1 MDSLRM
7 PRRHASVTCPGCNV
21 SRPLREFMNGKCRVY
36 NVCKQCWA
44 PNQPSWFIYKYFST
58 PSQPSWF
65 VYVLASIS
73 FLVVAAAA
81 FTTLPFLLV
90 GNFQLKDACHHGF
103 KACSSLLGKTRNI
116 QVITAVDVSKL
127 TVNATV
133 AFWSLFVFRYFRL
146 AVNIVSYLKY
156 KPSPIPANP
165 SYTSRDVTILI
176 PTVENNEAF
185 LTCARSICANS
196 PAQLF
201 VITVGQDMRDAID
214 NSLRHLRTEFPAVN
228 MQVHYTEG
236 ANKRRQL
243 DAVIPLIRTQFTS
256 MVDATVIWGPRFLAS
271 ALAPLED
278 PNVCLVGTNKRVRR
292 TRGAGLVAS
301 FWNFIGCLYLERHN
315 FEVRAQN
322 AISGEVFV
330 ISGRTNL
337 IRTVVIQDPEFR
349 VGFVNERFFL
359 GMRGPLA
366 ADDDNFIVRWVLKLG
381 GGIKFQY
388 DDDARI
394 DIAPIGE
401 FPRFL
406 SQCVRWARTTW
417 RSNPAALKISHV
429 WIKQPY
435 SVYSIYLASFF
446 NFALL
451 IDPLLLYLCYRPDY
465 VSETNW
471 TSIWLLVIW
480 IVCSKMVK
488 LITYFWREPRD
499 LLFFPLYVL
508 FAYYHSLIK
517 LWALLT
523 FWDVAW
529 SGRQLDLDLEV
540 E

>member
-1 MDSLRM
+1 MNSFRM
-7 PRRHASVTCPGCNV
+7 PRRYASATCPSCNV
-21 SRPLREFMNGKCRVY
+21 SRPLHSFMNGKDRVY
-36 NVCKQCWA
+36 NVCKECLI
-44 PNQPSWFIYKYFST
+44 PNQPSWFIYKYFPT

-65 VYVLASIS
+65 VYVLALIS
-73 FLVVAAAA
+73 FILVAAAA
-81 FTTLPFLLV
+81 LTTLPFLLI
-90 GNFQLKDACHHGF
+90 GNFQLNDVRSAF
-103 KACSSLLGKTRNI
+103 KACSYLPDRAGNL
-116 QVITAVDVSKL
+116 ITAADAAEL

-133 AFWSLFVFRYFRL
+133 AFWSLFCFRYFRL

-156 KPSPIPANP
+156 KPSPIPASP

-176 PTVENNEAF
+176 PTVENDDAF
-185 LTCARSICANS
+185 LTCARSICANN

-201 VITVGQDMRDAID
+201 VITVGQEMRDAIH
-214 NSLRHLRTEFPAVN
+214 NSLQHLRTDFPEVDV
-228 MQVHYTEG
+228 QVHYTEG

-243 DAVIPLIRTQFTS
+243 DAVIPLIRTQLTS
-256 MVDATVIWGPRFLAS
+256 MVDATVVWGPRFLTS

-278 PNVCLVGTNKRVRR
+278 PNICLVGTNKRVRR

-301 FWNFIGCLYLERHN
+301 VWNFIGCLYLERHN

-322 AISGEVFV
+322 AISGEAFV
-330 ISGRTNL
+330 ISGRTNV
-337 IRTVVIQDPEFR
+337 IRTVVIQDPDFR

-359 GMRGPLA
+359 GMGGPLA
-366 ADDDNFIVRWVLKLG
+366 ADDDNFIVRWVLKRG
-381 GGIKFQY
+381 GVIKFQY
-388 DDDARI
+388 DDDSRI

-417 RSNPAALKISHV
+417 RSNPAALKIPHV
-429 WIKQPY
+429 WINQPY

-451 IDPLLLYLCYRPDY
+451 VDPLLVYLCY
-465 VSETNW
+465 VSSTNW
-471 TSIWLLVIW
+471 TSICLLVVW

-499 LLFFPLYVL
+499 LMFFPLYVL
-508 FAYYHSLIK
+508 FAYFHSLIK

-523 FWDVAW
+523 FWDLAW
-529 SGRQLDLDLEV
+529 SGRQLDLDVEV
-540 E
+540 